1 MKRTGTGDGSH
12 QAGFQRAGNPG
23 AARVPSRDD
32 LEAGASTQATDIC
45 EDRVRTDRLLEEG
58 TNVVSRIIKHAD
70 LDKRLDRLAQDPD
83 QFTPRARELV
93 KELDAKGFDL
103 EISDP
108 SSWRKEASLSD
119 EAPRTSV
126 ESQLR
131 NEIDNISILDREAES
146 RLARRVEFA
155 RLRLEASLEA
165 VGMSTQDL
173 EGGVALNRETT
184 VGGRQRVD
192 CALPPRVCRRWSELH
207 ALRTEMVERNLYL
220 VLINVERY
228 AHTTAGR
235 PDLIQEG
242 AAALFR
248 AVDGFDWRRGLLFR
262 TYAVHWLNQAFRSYL
277 YNFGHT
283 VRVPVYL
290 QKAMKHVNQAIERLG
305 DPNASVEAIARESQL
320 AENIVATAMAASRTA
335 RSLDAPMGED
345 EDGTSLRDMLR
356 VQGDEG
362 PYNVGLEEHTLEG
375 SIGDA
380 LDQLS
385 ERERYVIS
393 LRYGIG
399 TDREHTL
406 AEVAEK
412 LGVSLERVRQIQV
425 RAITKMRTPKLR
437 RTVDPFL
444 N

>member
-1 MKRTGTGDGSH
+1 
-12 QAGFQRAGNPG
+12 
-23 AARVPSRDD
+23 
-32 LEAGASTQATDIC
+32 
-45 EDRVRTDRLLEEG
+45 
-58 TNVVSRIIKHAD
+58 VVSRIIKHAE
-70 LDKRLDRLAQDPD
+70 LDQRLDRLALDPD
-83 QFTPRARELV
+83 HFASKARELA
-93 KELDAKGFDL
+93 KELDATGIDL

-108 SSWRKEASLSD
+108 SSWRKDTTLTD
-119 EAPRTSV
+119 EPPRTSV
-126 ESQLR
+126 DSQLR
-131 NEIDNISILDREAES
+131 TEIDNILVLDREGES
-146 RLARRVEFA
+146 RLARRIEFA
-155 RLRLEASLEA
+155 RLRLEAALEA
-165 VGMSTQDL
+165 AGMTSQDL
-173 EGGVALNRETT
+173 EGGVKLRRETT
-184 VGGRQRVD
+184 VKGRPQVE
-192 CALPPRVCRRWSELH
+192 CALPPKVCRRWSELH

-220 VLINVERY
+220 ALINVERY

-356 VQGDEG
+356 MPSDEG
-362 PYNVGLEEHTLEG
+362 PYNVGLEEHTLED
-375 SIGDA
+375 SIGEA

-437 RTVDPFL
+437 RSVDPFL